1 MPTDPSPPGQTGLQ
15 HPFWKQQGLAGS
27 LCPLTLQ
34 CDALTPGHT
43 LGVVEREARD
53 ARVDPD
59 TEEDAELGVFFVA
72 DVIGR

>member
-1 MPTDPSPPGQTGLQ
+1 M
-15 HPFWKQQGLAGS
+15 AGS